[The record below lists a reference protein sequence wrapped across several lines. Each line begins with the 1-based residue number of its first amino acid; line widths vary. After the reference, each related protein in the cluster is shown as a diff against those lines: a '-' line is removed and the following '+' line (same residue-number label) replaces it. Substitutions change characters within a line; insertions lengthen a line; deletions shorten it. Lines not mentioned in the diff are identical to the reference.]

1 MEGKRDF
8 GAPRTSLVEVKLV
21 REKVIKGHRDAGSHA
36 PAAAGGDGPSPKRT
50 LKKKNGRRTFFE
62 CDRDC
67 LPMLHERLKNEAHFR
82 RVTAPNKKSDEDI
95 GTPLGCIER
104 RVATVTRGAVDTP
117 EDAHRR
123 GWRAREGAALIS
135 IE

>member
-21 REKVIKGHRDAGSHA
+21 REKVIKGHRDAAHMHQPPEA
-36 PAAAGGDGPSPKRT
+36 TVRPSPKRWE
-50 LKKKNGRRTFFE
+50 KKNGRRTFFE

-67 LPMLHERLKNEAHFR
+67 LPMLHERLKIEAHFR
-82 RVTAPNKKSDEDI
+82 RVTALNKKSDEDSWNTLGRI
-95 GTPLGCIER
+95 GR
-104 RVATVTRGAVDTP
+104 RVATVTRGAIDTP